1 MGARRIPMHVLWGIM
16 NLKRPTLGSS
26 FHESPQSVEGIPW
39 VGIVSPLRE
48 AVKIKNFRVPAA
60 LRIL

>member
-1 MGARRIPMHVLWGIM
+1 MHVLWGIM